1 MTTWA
6 VIPVKQLRDSKRRLA
21 NLLSSEARAELIGR
35 FLDTLLTVLDD
46 SPGIDCVLVVTGDT
60 SVMEIAEKHGARLL
74 EEKTTA
80 GLNSAV
86 TCGVDLAA
94 KSGATAVL
102 VLPAD
107 LPYVRVEDIERM
119 LAPLLSQRR
128 SSSPDHRPQPRYP
141 GSLMAVTG
149 DEAQDGTNAL
159 LLAPPGDFSFHYG
172 PGSFQAHLDEA
183 RVRGRIA
190 HIVNAHGLRF
200 DLDTESDW
208 LVYSGYLMQVADE

>member
-6 VIPVKQLRDSKRRLA
+6 IIPVKQLRDSKRRLA
-21 NLLSSEARAELIGR
+21 NLLSPEARAELISH
-35 FLDTLLTVLDD
+35 FLYNLLTVLND
-46 SPGIDCVLVVTGDT
+46 SQGIDCILVVTGDPA
-60 SVMEIAEKHGARLL
+60 VMELAEKHGARLL
-74 EEKTTA
+74 EEGMAA
-80 GLNSAV
+80 GLNAAV
-86 TCGVDLAA
+86 TSGVGLAA

-119 LAPLLSQRR
+119 LAPLAQRR
-128 SSSPDHRPQPRYP
+128 FSSPDNRTPSP
-141 GSLMAVTG
+141 GSMMAVTG
-149 DEAQDGTNAL
+149 DETEEGTNAL

-183 RVRGRIA
+183 RARGRIA
-190 HIVNAHGLRF
+190 HVVNAPGLRF